1 MNPFRSFR
9 TRGATARSAPL
20 CFPLCAVTASP
31 QERARGRAEP
41 RRLSQGRTWEAGP
54 RLAVTPPH
62 RQGTPAQRAGRKVPR
77 RSPTSGAVPRKCERA
92 LWPLAEVRGWE
103 VFQLGGELRR
113 GSSRGLS
120 DPGLELFPGRPLE
133 PFPAVKLRA
142 APRSGGFWL
151 RARAMRG
158 CSSLGLRSALPRS
171 LSLQAENGL
180 SSVS

>member
-77 RSPTSGAVPRKCERA
+77 RSPTSGAVPRKCERE

-120 DPGLELFPGRPLE
+120 DPGLELFPGAPAGAVSRREAAGCPAERRVLAACSCDAWLLVAGAAQRAPAFPLS
-133 PFPAVKLRA
+133 P
-142 APRSGGFWL
+142 G
-151 RARAMRG
+151 
-158 CSSLGLRSALPRS
+158 
-171 LSLQAENGL
+171 
-180 SSVS
+180 